1 MKRHLFII
9 TILGLLANACGNK
22 TAPDKQPE
30 QNERRKS
37 TVSYVVGVGKIE
49 PENEI
54 VPLASPV
61 GGIVQRILKNEND
74 TVTPSMPVIEL
85 DHRIE
90 DEKITQ
96 LTRGLNSYTWQIKA
110 DEASIEDYDAKYK
123 SAVVT
128 QQRLQRL
135 FDKGAETKQV
145 LEDAQTT
152 ATSYLLNL
160 KKMQAVVASEK
171 SKLDQMKAEIR
182 TAELER
188 DQRIIRSPVRGKILE
203 ISTLIGSA
211 VSNRDVLAQIS
222 PAGRITATCEVDEM
236 YADRVTVGQKAW
248 IRNVGETDTLSTGT
262 VYAAQSFL
270 KKKSLF
276 TDQAGEREDR
286 RVREVRIMLDQPGK
300 LLLNARVE
308 CVIDISQQN

>member
-1 MKRHLFII
+1 MKRLIPA
-9 TILGLLANACGNK
+9 ILLLPLLISACSNNAA
-22 TAPDKQPE
+22 TDKSPQQSAE
-30 QNERRKS
+30 KS
-37 TVSYVVGVGKIE
+37 TDISYVVGVGKIE
-49 PENEI
+49 PENDI
-54 VPLASPV
+54 VQLASPV
-61 GGIVQRILKNEND
+61 SGMVRRILKNEND
-74 TVTPSMPVIEL
+74 TVSPGTPILEL

-90 DEKITQ
+90 DERIVQ
-96 LTRGLNSYTWQIKA
+96 LARGLTSYTWQIKA
-110 DEASIEDYDAKYK
+110 DEASVEDYDAKYK
-123 SAVVT
+123 SAQVSL
-128 QQRLQRL
+128 QRYQRLY
-135 FDKGAETKQV
+135 DKGAETRQV

-152 ATSYLLNL
+152 ATSLLLNL

-203 ISTLIGSA
+203 ISTLTGSS
-211 VSNRDVLAQIS
+211 VNNRDVLAQIS
-222 PAGRITATCEVDEM
+222 PAGRTTATCEVDEM

-270 KKKSLF
+270 RKKSLF
-276 TDQAGEREDR
+276 TDQAGEPEDR
-286 RVREVRIMLDQPGK
+286 RVREVRIMLDNPEK

>member
-1 MKRHLFII
+1 MKRYLFII
-9 TILGLLANACGNK
+9 TASATLASACGNNS
-22 TAPDKQPE
+22 APDKQPAPDG
-30 QNERRKS
+30 QQKS
-37 TVSYVVGVGKIE
+37 KVSYVVGVGKIE
-49 PENEI
+49 PENDI

-74 TVTPSMPVIEL
+74 TVVPGMPVLEL
-85 DHRIE
+85 YHRIE

-96 LTRGLNSYTWQIKA
+96 LTRGLNSYVWQIKA

-123 SAVVT
+123 SALVSL
-128 QQRLQRL
+128 QRYQRLY
-135 FDKGAETKQV
+135 DKGAETKQV

-152 ATSYLLNL
+152 ATSYQLNM

-171 SKLDQMKAEIR
+171 SKLEQMKAEIR

-203 ISTLIGSA
+203 ITTLIGSS
-211 VSNRDVLAQIS
+211 VSNREALAQIS
-222 PAGRITATCEVDEM
+222 PAGRTTATCEVDEM
-236 YADRVTVGQKAW
+236 YAGRVAVGQKAW

-270 KKKSLF
+270 RKKSLF
-276 TDQAGEREDR
+276 TDQTGEREDR
-286 RVREVRIMLDQPGK
+286 RVREVRIMLDQPEK

-308 CVIDISQQN
+308 CVIDISNQN